1 MVDLTETATILAKS
15 ITVQKKI
22 LGQSTKEMAQEIVS
36 DHQGDRQ
43 EYAAKQLQIVL
54 GLLASAAVD
63 PKTRFNSAQ
72 LEILEEVRQRIN
84 RSWSCLESL
93 DVMQAVKFE
102 QGFWD
107 LTKGA
112 IYDERTE
119 Q

>member
-1 MVDLTETATILAKS
+1 MVDLTETATILAQS
-15 ITVQKKI
+15 ITVQEKI
-22 LGQSTKEMAQEIVS
+22 LGVTTKEMAQEIVS

-63 PKTRFNSAQ
+63 PKTRFSKEQ
-72 LEILEEVRQRIN
+72 LNVLEEVRQRVN

-93 DVMQAVKFE
+93 DVLQAVKFE

-112 IYDERTE
+112 IYDKPNK
-119 Q
+119 